1 MKKAFALLL
10 TLAMTLSLAACGG
23 NSGDTEDTSGSDA
36 AGEVY
41 YLNFKPEADDQW
53 QELAKLYTEE
63 TGVPVTVVTAASN
76 TYEQNLTSDMAK
88 DNPPTLFHVNGQNGL
103 LNWKDYCYDLTGSAV
118 LGELTNDAYALKDG
132 DATLAI
138 AMAVESY
145 GLIVN
150 KTLLAEA
157 GYTIEEIQSFEDL
170 KAVAEDITARKD
182 ELGFSAFSSAGMD
195 GSSNWRYQTHLANL
209 PIYFEYEDKG
219 ITSTD
224 AIEGTYL
231 DNYKAIFDLYIN
243 NSTCEPAVLA
253 SKTGDDS
260 RNEFLAGEAVF
271 FQNGSWE
278 YSNLVGEGKFTDDD
292 LAMIPIYIGVGD
304 EANQGL

>member
-1 MKKAFALLL
+1 
-10 TLAMTLSLAACGG
+10 
-23 NSGDTEDTSGSDA
+23 
-36 AGEVY
+36 
-41 YLNFKPEADDQW
+41 
-53 QELAKLYTEE
+53 
-63 TGVPVTVVTAASN
+63 
-76 TYEQNLTSDMAK
+76 
-88 DNPPTLFHVNGQNGL
+88 
-103 LNWKDYCYDLTGSAV
+103 
-118 LGELTNDAYALKDG
+118 
-132 DATLAI
+132 
-138 AMAVESY
+138 
-145 GLIVN
+145 
-150 KTLLAEA
+150 
-157 GYTIEEIQSFEDL
+157 
-170 KAVAEDITARKD
+170 
-182 ELGFSAFSSAGMD
+182 MD

-292 LAMIPIYIGVGD
+292 LAMIPIYIGVG
-304 EANQGL
+304 